1 MHFATFPS
9 ESVPFLF
16 LGGKISN
23 WQLILSAPE
32 VFYLWLT
39 LLGHTAFCLMSP
51 PRDAAH
57 L

>member
-9 ESVPFLF
+9 EFVPFLF
-16 LGGKISN
+16 LGRKVSN

-51 PRDAAH
+51 PRDTAH